1 MGKFQNHSQTGSGEA
16 VGCSFHVCFPLYRKL
31 MNIAF
36 SDMNPF
42 PMKLLQ
48 NRRSAHRL
56 KLEAELKELDRIKAQ
71 YVKEHSEQAAAG
83 HLGGAVSEEEEET

>member
-1 MGKFQNHSQTGSGEA
+1 
-16 VGCSFHVCFPLYRKL
+16 

-48 NRRSAHRL
+48 NRRGVHRL
-56 KLEAELKELDRIKAQ
+56 KLEAELRELERIKAQ
-71 YVKEHSEQAAAG
+71 YVREQAEHMAG
-83 HLGGAVSEEEEET
+83 HLDGTVSEDEEEG